1 MAGLALV
8 VRVTLSN
15 LALLVRVTLSG
26 LLVRMILSTFPV
38 PERLWVTELGLL
50 FVLAAD
56 DRLPGDTLCLTRLSE
71 EDPALPVVG
80 LSLLR

>member
-15 LALLVRVTLSG
+15 LALLVRATLSG
-26 LLVRMILSTFPV
+26 LLVRVILSTFPV
-38 PERLWVTELGLL
+38 PERLWVTELGLP

-56 DRLPGDTLCLTRLSE
+56 DRLLADIFICLTR
-71 EDPALPVVG
+71 DPTLPVVD

>member
-8 VRVTLSN
+8 VRVTLSG
-15 LALLVRVTLSG
+15 LLVRATLSG
-26 LLVRMILSTFPV
+26 LLVRVILSTFPV
-38 PERLWVTELGLL
+38 PERLWVTELGLP

-56 DRLPGDTLCLTRLSE
+56 DRLLADIFICLTR
-71 EDPALPVVG
+71 DPTLPVVD